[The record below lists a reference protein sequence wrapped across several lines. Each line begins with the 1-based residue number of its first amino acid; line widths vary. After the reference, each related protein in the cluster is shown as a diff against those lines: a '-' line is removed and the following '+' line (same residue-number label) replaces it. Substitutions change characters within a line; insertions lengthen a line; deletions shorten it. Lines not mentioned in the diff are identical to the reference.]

1 MSYSIDE
8 LLLFE
13 NLTYLDDIPPFSSV
27 LGFDRKTVKE
37 YVESFDLDIVTED
50 KDYGSFMIGTDWINM
65 IEAIRRKPNMLEAL
79 MVETHLDMAYGG
91 GYGLSLVFLNERT
104 KEAIVA
110 FRGTATNEWTDD
122 FLGANQIDTLQQI
135 NCLEWYKLV
144 YNKLHLENYH
154 VTVIGHSKGGNKA
167 KYITILNNTV
177 DRCVAFDGQGFSDKF
192 VEHYKKEI
200 TEREKYIENHN
211 IDYDFV
217 NILMN
222 DIGTK
227 YYYHGYNY
235 GAGGFAESHCP
246 NTFFDFTE
254 PGVYEMRINPNG
266 QAPEMQVLSQFI
278 NSMIRSAYND
288 EDRSKNNKLV
298 GTLVEKAFSIGAR
311 EISPEEFINI
321 LCDMVGDSQYSDNA
335 SYLLAYVIKYAKEN
349 KKFLEALKGIMTYF
363 NAESFCKVI
372 DMIDDLINSK
382 KLGAILGISNF
393 LIVHVNKIVV
403 NKIHSI
409 IKKKYDID
417 LTKEQIQ
424 KVLQVISMVRA
435 TLKTLEI
442 NFDGSDL
449 TVEKI
454 ENDDDKKL
462 LENLN
467 IVVLAGG
474 LSVERNVSLNTGY
487 MVANELKNDGH
498 NVILLDSYMGYSDKE
513 LNIEDAFSEPDKYSL
528 VIDSIQDETPDLWAV
543 KKRRVDQ
550 SENYFGPNV
559 IQICKQADLVFI
571 ALHGTNGENGKV
583 QAMLELIGIDYTG
596 PDSFSSSLATNK
608 KVAKN
613 ILTNN
618 NILVAKSYNVKKND
632 VIKEPMDYGFT
643 YPVIIKPNNG
653 GISIGIS
660 LASDKNALTKA
671 LNNAF
676 KWDNEAIVEE
686 YIIGREFAVGML
698 DGKVLPVLEILPLL
712 TKDHKIGM
720 NLDGIKA
727 KRCPAGINDEL
738 RDKLQELA
746 IKASNALGLE
756 WYSITSFI
764 LSNDNEIY
772 CIGCESLP
780 ELNPHSYLAFMANE
794 AGINYKDFC
803 HKIIEMTIND

>member
-1 MSYSIDE
+1 
-8 LLLFE
+8 
-13 NLTYLDDIPPFSSV
+13 
-27 LGFDRKTVKE
+27 
-37 YVESFDLDIVTED
+37 
-50 KDYGSFMIGTDWINM
+50 
-65 IEAIRRKPNMLEAL
+65 
-79 MVETHLDMAYGG
+79 
-91 GYGLSLVFLNERT
+91 VFLNERT

-144 YNKLHLENYH
+144 YNKLHLEKYH

-167 KYITILNNTV
+167 KYITILNNTI

-266 QAPEMQVLSQFI
+266 QAKEMQVLSQFI

-298 GTLVEKAFSIGAR
+298 GTLVEKAFSIGAK
-311 EISPEEFINI
+311 EVSPEEFINI

-756 WYSITSFI
+756 CYSITSFI

-794 AGINYKDFC
+794 AGINYKNFC

>member
-13 NLTYLDDIPPFSSV
+13 NLTYLDDNPPFTTV
-27 LGFDRKTVKE
+27 LGFDNKTVKD
-37 YVESFDLDIVTED
+37 YMDSIDLELVTKD
-50 KDYGSFMIGTDWINM
+50 KDYGSFMIGADWINM
-65 IEAIRRKPNMLEAL
+65 IEAIKRNPYMLEAKIL
-79 MVETHLDMAYGG
+79 ESHLDMAYGG
-91 GYGLSLVFLNERT
+91 GYGLSVVFLNERT

-122 FLGANQIDTLQQI
+122 FLGANLVDTLQQI

-144 YNKLHLENYH
+144 YNKLHLEDYYI
-154 VTVIGHSKGGNKA
+154 TVIGHSKGGNKA
-167 KYITILNNTV
+167 KYITILNDTV

-192 VEHYKKEI
+192 IEHYKNEI
-200 TEREKYIENHN
+200 KEREKFIENHN

-222 DIGTK
+222 DIGKK

-254 PGVYEMRINPNG
+254 PGIYEMRINPNG
-266 QAPEMQVLSQFI
+266 QAPEMQILSEFI

-298 GTLVEKAFSIGAR
+298 GTLVEKAFSIGAK
-311 EISPEEFINI
+311 EVSPSEFITI

-349 KKFLEALKGIMTYF
+349 EKFFQALKGIMTYF
-363 NAESFCKVI
+363 KADGVVKVI
-372 DMIDDLINSK
+372 DMLSDLVNSK

-403 NKIHSI
+403 NKIQSI
-409 IKKKYDID
+409 AKKKYDID

-424 KVLQVISMVRA
+424 RVLQVISMVRA

-449 TVEKI
+449 TIEKI
-454 ENDDDKKL
+454 EPEDDKKL

-498 NVILLDSYMGYSDKE
+498 NVILLDSYMGYGDKE
-513 LNIEDAFSEPDKYSL
+513 LNIENAFNDPDTYSL

-596 PDSFSSSLATNK
+596 PDSFSSSLSSNK
-608 KVAKN
+608 KVCKN
-613 ILTNN
+613 VLLNN
-618 NILVAKSYNVKKND
+618 NINVAKAYTIKKNEEL
-632 VIKEPMDYGFT
+632 KEPTSFGFN

-660 LASDKNALTKA
+660 VAIDKQSLIKA
-671 LNNAF
+671 INNAF
-676 KWDNEAIVEE
+676 KWDNEVIIEE
-686 YIIGREFAVGML
+686 YLIGREFSVGIL
-698 DGKVLPVLEILPLL
+698 DNNPLPVLEILPLM
-712 TKDHKIGM
+712 TKDKKIGM
-720 NLDGIKA
+720 SLDGIKA
-727 KRCPAGINDEL
+727 KRCPANIDDALKNN
-738 RDKLQELA
+738 LQNLA
-746 IKASNALGLE
+746 LKASEALGLNH
-756 WYSITSFI
+756 YSITSFI
-764 LSNDNEIY
+764 VKPDNTIY
-772 CIGCESLP
+772 CIGSEALP

-794 AGINYKDFC
+794 AGIDYKSFC
-803 HKIIEMTIND
+803 HKIIEMTINE

>member
-246 NTFFDFTE
+246 NTFFDFSE
-254 PGVYEMRINPNG
+254 PGIYEMRINPDG

>member
-246 NTFFDFTE
+246 NTFFDFSE
-254 PGVYEMRINPNG
+254 PGIYEMRINPDG

-311 EISPEEFINI
+311 EVSPEEFINI

-756 WYSITSFI
+756 CYSITSFI

>member
-1 MSYSIDE
+1 MPYTIDE

-27 LGFDRKTVKE
+27 LGFDKKTVKE
-37 YVESFDLDIVTED
+37 YMDSIDLDIVTPE

-65 IEAIRRKPNMLEAL
+65 IEAIKRKPNMLEATL
-79 MVETHLDMAYGG
+79 EETHLDMAYGG
-91 GYGLSLVFLNERT
+91 GYGLSLVFLNKRT
-104 KEAIVA
+104 KEAVVA

-122 FLGANQIDTLQQI
+122 FLGANFVDTLQQI

-144 YNKLHLENYH
+144 YNKLHLEDYY

-167 KYITILNNTV
+167 KYISILNDTV

-192 VEHYKKEI
+192 VEHYKKNI
-200 TEREKYIENHN
+200 VEREKIIENHN

-222 DIGTK
+222 DIGK
-227 YYYHGYNY
+227 RFYYHGYNY

-246 NTFFDFTE
+246 NTFFDFSE

-278 NSMIRSAYND
+278 NSMIRSAYTD
-288 EDRSKNNKLV
+288 EDKTKNNKLV
-298 GTLVEKAFSIGAR
+298 GTLVEKAFSIGAK
-311 EISPEEFINI
+311 EVSPEEFINI

-363 NAESFCKVI
+363 HAEGFCKVI

-382 KLGAILGISNF
+382 TLGAILGISNF

-424 KVLQVISMVRA
+424 RVLQVVSMVRA

-454 ENDDDKKL
+454 ETDDNKKL
-462 LENLN
+462 IENLN

-513 LNIEDAFSEPDKYSL
+513 LNILDAFENPDTYSL

-550 SENYFGPNV
+550 SESYFGPNV

-596 PDSFSSSLATNK
+596 PDSFSSSLSSNK
-608 KVAKN
+608 KVAKD
-613 ILTNN
+613 ILINN
-618 NILVAKSYNVKKND
+618 NINVAKSYTLKKNEE
-632 VIKEPMDYGFT
+632 IKEPTDFGFT
-643 YPVIIKPNNG
+643 YPVIVKPNNG

-660 LASDKNALTKA
+660 LASDKNALMKA
-671 LNNAF
+671 INNAF
-676 KWDNEAIVEE
+676 KWDNEAIIEE
-686 YIIGREFAVGML
+686 YIIGREFAVGIL
-698 DGKVLPVLEILPLL
+698 DKNVLPVLEILPLIS
-712 TKDHKIGM
+712 KDKKIGLS
-720 NLDGIKA
+720 LDGIKA
-727 KRCPAGINDEL
+727 KRCPAGINDDLKNEL
-738 RDKLQELA
+738 QALA
-746 IKASNALGLE
+746 EKASKALGLE
-756 WYSITSFI
+756 YYSLTSFI
-764 LSNDNEIY
+764 LDNDNNIY
-772 CIGCESLP
+772 CLGSEALP

-803 HKIIEMTIND
+803 NKIIEMTINE